1 MRDRTGFAPL
11 TPTRPAVPVPAR
23 YGWGGPGSLLA
34 LSSGSIASDLHAIG
48 IDRKRKFATYEL
60 LVANETISPVA
71 AFAYAVG
78 AAANSMMSWSTIT
91 VPPFASIAVTLDVP
105 LPRAGRKQRV
115 VVELHA
121 EDAHLTLDAE
131 PPAAVRRLI
140 SPRTLLAGLAAAA
153 AGLGIAAYGFAQP
166 RILALAAP
174 KTVTAG
180 KPFNVAYV
188 VTDAS
193 NANYLIE
200 TPQGFQ
206 VGSGTLDHRTGSI
219 AVTLPNATDLHS
231 YDLRISTR
239 NRFGSD
245 SRITRI
251 AALPPP
257 PSPPPAAVLP
267 KNGRLL
273 PDIALSAAEVTGG
286 QPIGVSYVAGATA
299 DVLLIDQAGKVVG
312 KALLD
317 STGKTVLDT
326 PPVRVDQT
334 FKVVVKA
341 HEGNSTVESAASLV
355 VKASRPDEL
364 PPLDQAGAPVPEAG
378 IAVEGDL
385 PFAVAS
391 PVVRG
396 GELVRVAVVQHEEG
410 LRIALTTVAGSE
422 IGASDVAVNQDS
434 VAIRAPKVTAR
445 TEFLIIATFRRGVS
459 QETVVRPITVS
470 P

>member
-1 MRDRTGFAPL
+1 
-11 TPTRPAVPVPAR
+11 
-23 YGWGGPGSLLA
+23 LA

-48 IDRKRKFATYEL
+48 VDRKRKFATYEL

-131 PPAAVRRLI
+131 PPSAVRRAL
-140 SPRTLLAGLAAAA
+140 SLRSLAVGAVALAAT
-153 AGLGIAAYGFAQP
+153 GGILAYGFAQP

-188 VTDAS
+188 LTDAS

-206 VGSGTLDHRTGSI
+206 VRSGTLDHRTGSI
-219 AVTLPNATDLHS
+219 AVTLPDASELHS
-231 YDLRISTR
+231 YDLRVSAS
-239 NRFGSD
+239 NRFGAD

-251 AALPPP
+251 AALPAP
-257 PSPPPAAVLP
+257 PSPPPAVAMP

-273 PDIALSAAEVTGG
+273 PDVVLSSGEITGG
-286 QPIGVSYVAGATA
+286 QPIGVSYVAGANA
-299 DVLLIDQAGKVVG
+299 DVLLIDQTGKVVG

-317 STGKTVLDT
+317 SSGKTVIAT
-326 PPVRVDQT
+326 PPVQVDQP

-355 VKASRPDEL
+355 VKATRPDET
-364 PPLDQAGAPVPEAG
+364 PPLDQSGAPAPQAG

-391 PVVRG
+391 PVVKG
-396 GELVRVAVVQHEEG
+396 GELLRVAIVQHEEG
-410 LRIALTTVAGSE
+410 LRIALTTQAGSE
-422 IGASDVAVNQDS
+422 VGASEVAVNQDS
-434 VAIRAPKVTAR
+434 VAIRTPKVAKR

-459 QETVVRPITVS
+459 QETVVRPITLA